1 MFLVD
6 TNVVSELIRPRPHLP
21 LVRRLLS
28 TDPAVLFASE
38 ITRYELRFGAAIH
51 PNSSEIWGKIERE
64 ILPLPIWLPI
74 DERVSLATADLQA
87 LLRKSGMPIEMPD
100 ALLAATASV
109 HELVLVTRNVRHFQN
124 VPGLVVENWFVEEER
139 SSS

>member
-6 TNVVSELIRPRPHLP
+6 TNVLSELIRRRPHLP
-21 LVRRLLS
+21 VVRRLLS
-28 TDPAVLFASE
+28 TDPALLCASE

-51 PNSSEIWGKIERE
+51 PRGSEVWGKVERE

-74 DERVSLATADLQA
+74 DEPVSIATADLRA
-87 LLRKSGMPIEMPD
+87 ALRKGGRAIEMPD

-109 HELVLVTRNVRHFQN
+109 HDLVLVTRNVRHFQD
-124 VPGLVVENWFVEEER
+124 VPALVVENWFSDE
-139 SSS
+139 

>member
-6 TNVVSELIRPRPHLP
+6 TNVVSELIRPRPFLP

-51 PNSSEIWGKIERE
+51 PRPGEVWSKVERE

-74 DERVSLATADLQA
+74 DEQVSLAAADLQA
-87 LLRKSGMPIEMPD
+87 LLRKSGKPIEMPD
-100 ALLAATASV
+100 TILAATASV
-109 HELVLVTRNVRHFQN
+109 HDLVLVTRNVRHFQN
-124 VPGLVVENWFVEEER
+124 VPGLAVENWFSEK
-139 SSS
+139 

>member
-6 TNVVSELIRPRPHLP
+6 TNVVSELIRPRPHLL

-28 TDPAVLFASE
+28 TDPAMLFASE

-51 PNSSEIWGKIERE
+51 PKADEIWSKVERE

-74 DERVSLATADLQA
+74 DQRVSLATADLRA
-87 LLRKSGMPIEMPD
+87 SLRRSGRSIEIPD
-100 ALLAATASV
+100 AFLAATASL
-109 HELVLVTRNVRHFQN
+109 HELVLVTRNVRHFQD
-124 VPGLVVENWFVEEER
+124 VPCLAVENWFSEE
-139 SSS
+139 